1 MYRPASGARLKI
13 VLAEVVNAAVEGF
26 EADTLRFSA
35 HFRLLNDVRVGL
47 VFGEGVLSFFSMTS
61 LKSCWVHGWERHKKA

>member
-1 MYRPASGARLKI
+1 MYRPGSGARLKD
-13 VLAEVVNAAVEGF
+13 VLAKVVHTAVKGF

-47 VFGEGVLSFFSMTS
+47 VFGKGVLSFFLMAS
-61 LKSCWVHGWERHKKA
+61 LKSFLVHGWERHKKA